1 MQREGGKKKYL
12 LQGLVVC
19 QNCGYAYSG
28 AQCGVEGKKFSYYR
42 CSSTIRITDGRE
54 KCTNKLVRTDMLE
67 TAIWEKVKNLLK
79 NPEIIKNEYHRRIA
93 ENKNDES
100 SDKKF
105 ARRENQIKQ
114 GIEKLM
120 EDYYSQEN
128 VGDKGYISEEEF
140 KQTMKRMRE
149 RLRGIEEEKKKV
161 VDQKAIE
168 KGMNLIINS
177 IKSLY
182 SSVKS
187 NLEQLDWQTKRG
199 IIKAL
204 VERIQIGYDQVEVA
218 FRIEEPAQDGE
229 IFNLQHCT
237 GRHDKGTGGVC
248 QVSFF
253 VSMLSAT

>member
-1 MQREGGKKKYL
+1 M
-12 LQGLVVC
+12 
-19 QNCGYAYSG
+19 
-28 AQCGVEGKKFSYYR
+28 
-42 CSSTIRITDGRE
+42 
-54 KCTNKLVRTDMLE
+54 
-67 TAIWEKVKNLLK
+67 KNLLK
-79 NPEIIKNEYHRRIA
+79 NPEIVKNEYRRRIA

-100 SDKKF
+100 SDKKL

-128 VGDKGYISEEEF
+128 VGDKRYISEEEF

-182 SSVKS
+182 YSVKS

-204 VERIQIGYDQVEVA
+204 VERIQIDYDQVEVA
-218 FRIEEPAQDGE
+218 FRIE
-229 IFNLQHCT
+229 
-237 GRHDKGTGGVC
+237 
-248 QVSFF
+248 
-253 VSMLSAT
+253 

>member
-1 MQREGGKKKYL
+1 
-12 LQGLVVC
+12 
-19 QNCGYAYSG
+19 
-28 AQCGVEGKKFSYYR
+28 
-42 CSSTIRITDGRE
+42 
-54 KCTNKLVRTDMLE
+54 MLE

-79 NPEIIKNEYHRRIA
+79 NPEIIKNEYHSRIA

-140 KQTMKRMRE
+140 KQTMKGMRE
-149 RLRGIEEEKKKV
+149 RLRGIEEENKKV

-187 NLEQLDWQTKRG
+187 NL
-199 IIKAL
+199 
-204 VERIQIGYDQVEVA
+204 
-218 FRIEEPAQDGE
+218 
-229 IFNLQHCT
+229 
-237 GRHDKGTGGVC
+237 
-248 QVSFF
+248 
-253 VSMLSAT
+253 

>member
-1 MQREGGKKKYL
+1 ML
-12 LQGLVVC
+12 
-19 QNCGYAYSG
+19 N
-28 AQCGVEGKKFSYYR
+28 
-42 CSSTIRITDGRE
+42 IRR
-54 KCTNKLVRTDMLE
+54 
-67 TAIWEKVKNLLK
+67 
-79 NPEIIKNEYHRRIA
+79 
-93 ENKNDES
+93 KNDES
-100 SDKKF
+100 SDKKL

-237 GRHDKGTGGVC
+237 GRHDKGIGEICKVIF
-248 QVSFF
+248 SFHQNKGF
-253 VSMLSAT
+253 SCRGFSSFLPDPLM

>member
-1 MQREGGKKKYL
+1 
-12 LQGLVVC
+12 
-19 QNCGYAYSG
+19 
-28 AQCGVEGKKFSYYR
+28 
-42 CSSTIRITDGRE
+42 
-54 KCTNKLVRTDMLE
+54 
-67 TAIWEKVKNLLK
+67 
-79 NPEIIKNEYHRRIA
+79 
-93 ENKNDES
+93 
-100 SDKKF
+100 
-105 ARRENQIKQ
+105 
-114 GIEKLM
+114 M

-199 IIKAL
+199 IIRAL

-237 GRHDKGTGGVC
+237 GRHNKGAGEIC
-248 QVSFF
+248 QGIFDEMILKVKSGRR
-253 VSMLSAT
+253 SSNPRPQPWQGCALPTELLPQLN

>member
-1 MQREGGKKKYL
+1 MGK
-12 LQGLVVC
+12 G
-19 QNCGYAYSG
+19 
-28 AQCGVEGKKFSYYR
+28 EKF
-42 CSSTIRITDGRE
+42 T
-54 KCTNKLVRTDMLE
+54 
-67 TAIWEKVKNLLK
+67 K
-79 NPEIIKNEYHRRIA
+79 NPEMIKNEYQRRIA

-105 ARRENQIKQ
+105 ARRENQIKE

-128 VGDKGYISEEEF
+128 EGDKGYISEKEF
-140 KQTMKRMRE
+140 KQTMKRMKE
-149 RLRGIEEEKKKV
+149 RLKELEEEKRKV
-161 VDQKAIE
+161 VDQKEVE

-182 SSVKS
+182 SSIKL

-204 VERIQIGYDQVEVA
+204 IERIQIGYDQVEVA

-237 GRHDKGTGGVC
+237 GHHDKGAGGDC
-248 QVSFF
+248 QGSFAF
-253 VSMLSAT
+253 NPFLWLRCRLAT

>member
-1 MQREGGKKKYL
+1 M
-12 LQGLVVC
+12 
-19 QNCGYAYSG
+19 
-28 AQCGVEGKKFSYYR
+28 
-42 CSSTIRITDGRE
+42 
-54 KCTNKLVRTDMLE
+54 
-67 TAIWEKVKNLLK
+67 KNLLK

-140 KQTMKRMRE
+140 KQTMKGMRE

-168 KGMNLIINS
+168 KGMNLIINT

-218 FRIEEPAQDGE
+218 FRIEEPAKDGE

-237 GRHDKGTGGVC
+237 GRHDKGAGGVC
-248 QVSFF
+248 QESFF
-253 VSMLSAT
+253 VSIPNKSALYGYARSLFTHLLNFLSTFFE

>member
-1 MQREGGKKKYL
+1 
-12 LQGLVVC
+12 
-19 QNCGYAYSG
+19 
-28 AQCGVEGKKFSYYR
+28 GKKFSYYR

-100 SDKKF
+100 SDKKL

-229 IFNLQHCT
+229 ILICNIVLDVMVRELAKCVKEFSI
-237 GRHDKGTGGVC
+237 G
-248 QVSFF
+248 
-253 VSMLSAT
+253 